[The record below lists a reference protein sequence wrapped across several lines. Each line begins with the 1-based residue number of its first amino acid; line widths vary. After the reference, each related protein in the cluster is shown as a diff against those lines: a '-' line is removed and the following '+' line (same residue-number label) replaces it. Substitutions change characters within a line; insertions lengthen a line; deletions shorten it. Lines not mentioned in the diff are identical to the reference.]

1 MWIPDWFVK
10 LKEIWHKNSVNDDEL
25 ITRYEG
31 HEKSKPQK
39 AKIKEELIPIAW
51 YPTRMQDW
59 CMSEDEEERITE
71 MFV

>member
-1 MWIPDWFVK
+1 M
-10 LKEIWHKNSVNDDEL
+10 NDDEL
-25 ITRYEG
+25 IMRYEG

-59 CMSEDEEERITE
+59 CMSEDEKERITE